1 MKILGQLFVRE
12 NDALSKNTYLVCG
25 IIRTDKPLE
34 AESVHT
40 FDGNINVALVENRET
55 EGKGNSLDGIVKE
68 PIWRLR

>member
-12 NDALSKNTYLVCG
+12 NSALSKNTYLVCG

-34 AESVHT
+34 IESVHT
-40 FDGNINVALVENRET
+40 FDGNIEVALVENREA
-55 EGKGNSLDGIVKE
+55 EGKGNSLDGIVQE

>member
-34 AESVHT
+34 GESVHT
-40 FDGNINVALVENRET
+40 FGGNIEVALVENREA
-55 EGKGNSLDGIVKE
+55 EGKGNSLDGIVRT